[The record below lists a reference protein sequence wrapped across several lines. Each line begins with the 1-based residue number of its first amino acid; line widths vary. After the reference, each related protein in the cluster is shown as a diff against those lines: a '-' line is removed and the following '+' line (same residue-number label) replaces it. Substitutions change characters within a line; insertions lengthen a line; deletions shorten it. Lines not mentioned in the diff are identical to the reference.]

1 MRPVLVFLLLLG
13 CSKRNQEVC
22 CETADECVEIG
33 TKEVVACRVGVCV
46 EHECVERGACDGNE
60 DCELPETCM
69 DGTCM
74 SPPPPDAALK
84 PAFDVVYPS
93 EFRSSVND
101 PVMFSM
107 VFVNTDVSPLSMTTL
122 QVRQLT
128 DDHPTAFVRIV
139 TTPSSANI
147 APGFAGGSVDSVAA
161 TFFFDSGLV
170 TEPRTD
176 PNSIYATIEFVDA
189 PNGLYDIAVDA
200 VLGLDGLDVPLHVT
214 IHREPKPTI
223 FREVEA
229 AARTQIFQSR

>member
-1 MRPVLVFLLLLG
+1 
-13 CSKRNQEVC
+13 
-22 CETADECVEIG
+22 
-33 TKEVVACRVGVCV
+33 
-46 EHECVERGACDGNE
+46 
-60 DCELPETCM
+60 M

-74 SPPPPDAALK
+74 SPPPPPDAALK

-107 VFVNTDVSPLSMTTL
+107 MFVNTDVSPLSMTTL

-147 APGFAGGSVDSVAA
+147 APGFAGGSVDSFAA
-161 TFFFDSGLV
+161 TFFFDSELV

-176 PNSIYATIEFVDA
+176 QTSIYANIEFVDA
-189 PNGLYDIAVDA
+189 PDGLYDITFDA
-200 VLGLDGLDVPLHVT
+200 VLALPS
-214 IHREPKPTI
+214 
-223 FREVEA
+223 
-229 AARTQIFQSR
+229 QI